1 MTNDSDPVLTLK
13 QAAEAAG
20 RSVSTLRRKREAL
33 AKAGA
38 TISPTGW
45 QVPISALIET
55 GLMSTP
61 TRSREV
67 PQIASENVSAAPVK
81 PAEMDALCRE
91 LDEWRRRAEVAEAIA
106 DERGRALA
114 DMRQT
119 MEVERMALR
128 MLTAG
133 NDGHEVRVSDSGSQ
147 RSQTNAAEV
156 PSGQAAEESSQQRR
170 GLFGRL
176 FG

>member
-1 MTNDSDPVLTLK
+1 MTNDSDPVLTLR

-20 RSVSTLRRKREAL
+20 VSVSTLRRRREAL

-38 TISPTGW
+38 TISNEGW
-45 QVPISALIET
+45 QVPLSALIET

-67 PQIASENVSAAPVK
+67 PQIASEKVSEAPVK
-81 PAEMDALCRE
+81 PAEVTALRLE

-106 DERGRALA
+106 EERGRALA

-133 NDGHEVRVSDSGSQ
+133 NDGHEVQVSDSGSHG
-147 RSQTNAAEV
+147 SQMSAAEV
-156 PSGQAAEESSQQRR
+156 PSVQAPEPSLQRR

>member
-55 GLMSTP
+55 GLMSNP
-61 TRSREV
+61 SRVREV
-67 PQIASENVSAAPVK
+67 PQIASENVSAEPVK

-91 LDEWRRRAEVAEAIA
+91 LAEWKNRALVAEAVA
-106 DERGRALA
+106 EERGRALA

-133 NDGHEVRVSDSGSQ
+133 SDGHEVRVSDGGSQ
-147 RSQTNAAEV
+147 RSQMSAAEV
-156 PSGQAAEESSQQRR
+156 PSVQAPEKSSQQRR
-170 GLFGRL
+170 GLFGSL